1 MTLPEHIIKVRDL
14 TSKALNSK
22 EELLRSGKM
31 KKPFIFKG
39 YKTETDRIKDTV
51 KNNKYLYNIF
61 ENKESNKKNNEKKED
76 IFNFNVQNPNKLIR
90 KASIVMSPEQIKYVL
105 KNDVIIQPQMRF
117 KPRTD
122 LERVYDALN
131 GRYFNGDEKG
141 ILKRQLKNIGL
152 FSYEKKKDI
161 IRKVSL
167 LNGKDEKFDSNDEEN
182 EEDELMNN
190 KRAYQIK
197 PQILVQEDKKE
208 DKIKKD
214 IYGDGKVYFIPKHFE
229 YKPWIRNKH
238 LNSEAERILKE
249 FHIKTHFKGAEEIS
263 ENKIVTKKD
272 EKKKN
277 RERIKKKEIRNKRLK
292 DPFYFEKTHFKEEEP
307 ESKYVIY
314 EKNKN
319 PITHKKS
326 EKYEQSALNIL
337 SNLAFKVPHEFPHSL
352 SETKSSFFK
361 KKVNDSDEKFNKK
374 KLIDENNVLINGE
387 IYYKDSQFDI
397 IANKVLQSCHVY
409 SQKSL
414 HNNTRLKKGEGKNM
428 ITRGMSVNEFERKY
442 NLFE

>member
-1 MTLPEHIIKVRDL
+1 
-14 TSKALNSK
+14 
-22 EELLRSGKM
+22 
-31 KKPFIFKG
+31 
-39 YKTETDRIKDTV
+39 
-51 KNNKYLYNIF
+51 
-61 ENKESNKKNNEKKED
+61 
-76 IFNFNVQNPNKLIR
+76 
-90 KASIVMSPEQIKYVL
+90 
-105 KNDVIIQPQMRF
+105 MRF

-131 GRYFNGDEKG
+131 GRYFRGDERG
-141 ILKRQLKNIGL
+141 ILNRQLKNIGL
-152 FSYEKKKDI
+152 FSYEKKKDV

-167 LNGKDEKFDSNDEEN
+167 LNGKEENLDSNDEED
-182 EEDELMNN
+182 EDDELLNN
-190 KRAYQIK
+190 KRSYQIK
-197 PQILVQEDKKE
+197 PQNLVQEVKKE
-208 DKIKKD
+208 DKVKKH
-214 IYGDGKVYFIPKHFE
+214 IYGDGKVYFIPKNFE
-229 YKPWIRNKH
+229 YKPWIRNKN

-249 FHIKTHFKGAEEIS
+249 FHIKTHFKGAEEIA

-272 EKKKN
+272 EKKRN
-277 RERIKKKEIRNKRLK
+277 RERLKIKEIKKKRLN

-319 PITHKKS
+319 PFTHKKT

-397 IANKVLQSCHVY
+397 IANKVLKSCHVY

-414 HNNTRLKKGEGKNM
+414 HNNTKLKKGEGKNM